1 MGKIIAGVVAGYL
14 VMLAVVFGLMSLAW
28 VLLGAEGA
36 FRPGT
41 FAVTDTWI
49 AASIVVALLAAVAG
63 GWTCA
68 RIAPDP
74 RAIRLLVGLVV
85 VLGVIFA
92 IPVLTAPAGAP
103 PPRPEGLA
111 MMEAMKQGVQPA
123 WVALLNPALGA
134 IGALV
139 GSRLRTRR
147 AAA

>member
-1 MGKIIAGVVAGYL
+1 MAKVLAGVVAGYV

-28 VLLGAEGA
+28 MVLGAEGA
-36 FRPGT
+36 FQPGT
-41 FAVTDTWI
+41 FQVTGTWI
-49 AASIVVALLAAVAG
+49 ALSIVVALLAAVAG

-92 IPVLTAPAGAP
+92 IPVLTAPAGP
-103 PPRPEGLA
+103 PTPRPEGLA

-134 IGALV
+134 IGALI
-139 GSRLRTRR
+139 GSRLRTRT

>member
-1 MGKIIAGVVAGYL
+1 MAKVLAGVVVGYV

-28 VLLGAEGA
+28 MVLGAEGA
-36 FRPGT
+36 FQPGT
-41 FAVTDTWI
+41 FQVTGTWI
-49 AASIVVALLAAVAG
+49 ALSIVVALLAAVAG
-63 GWTCA
+63 GWACA
-68 RIAPDP
+68 RITLDP

-92 IPVLTAPAGAP
+92 IPVLTAPAGP
-103 PPRPEGLA
+103 PTPRPEGLA

-134 IGALV
+134 IGALI
-139 GSRLRTRR
+139 GSRLRTRT

>member
-1 MGKIIAGVVAGYL
+1 MAKVLAGVVVGYV

-28 VLLGAEGA
+28 MVLGAEGA
-36 FRPGT
+36 FQPGT
-41 FAVTDTWI
+41 FQVTGTWI
-49 AASIVVALLAAVAG
+49 ALSILVALLAAVAG

-92 IPVLTAPAGAP
+92 IPVLTAPAGP
-103 PPRPEGLA
+103 PTPRPEGLA

-134 IGALV
+134 IGALI
-139 GSRLRTRR
+139 GSRLRTRT

>member
-1 MGKIIAGVVAGYL
+1 MAKVLAGVVAGYV

-28 VLLGAEGA
+28 VILGAEGA
-36 FRPGT
+36 FQPGT
-41 FAVTDTWI
+41 FAVTGTWI
-49 AASIVVALLAAVAG
+49 AASIVVALVAAVAG

-68 RIAPDP
+68 RITPDP

-85 VLGVIFA
+85 VLGVVFA
-92 IPVLTAPAGAP
+92 IPVLTAPAGPP

-111 MMEAMKQGVQPA
+111 MMEAMKQGVQPG

-134 IGALV
+134 VGALI
-139 GSRLRTRR
+139 GSRLRAGR

>member
-1 MGKIIAGVVAGYL
+1 MGKVLAGVVAGYV
-14 VMLAVVFGLMSLAW
+14 VMLAVVFGLMTVAW
-28 VLLGAEGA
+28 MVLGADGA

-41 FAVTDTWI
+41 FEVTGTWI
-49 AASIVVALLAAVAG
+49 AAGIVVALLAAVAG

-68 RIAPDP
+68 RITPDP

-92 IPVLTAPAGAP
+92 IPVLTAPAGP
-103 PPRPEGLA
+103 PAPRPAGLA

-134 IGALV
+134 IGALI
-139 GSRLRTRR
+139 GSRLHRRR

>member
-1 MGKIIAGVVAGYL
+1 MGKVLAGVVAGYL
-14 VMLAVVFGLMSLAW
+14 VMLAVVFGLMTVAW
-28 VLLGAEGA
+28 MVLGAEGA
-36 FRPGT
+36 FQPGT
-41 FAVTDTWI
+41 FAVTGTWI

-63 GWTCA
+63 GWACA

-92 IPVLTAPAGAP
+92 IPVLTAPAGP
-103 PPRPEGLA
+103 PAPRPEGLA

-134 IGALV
+134 IGALI
-139 GSRLRTRR
+139 GSRLRTGR

>member
-1 MGKIIAGVVAGYL
+1 MAKVLAGVVAGYV

-28 VLLGAEGA
+28 MVLGADGA

-41 FAVTDTWI
+41 FEVTGTWI

-68 RIAPDP
+68 RITPDP

-92 IPVLTAPAGAP
+92 IPVLTAPAGP
-103 PPRPEGLA
+103 PAPRPAGLA

-134 IGALV
+134 IGALI
-139 GSRLRTRR
+139 GSRLRAGR